1 MVSGLLLKFFI
12 LLFVCLCILLHI
24 HMPQC
29 APVEVRTQLLIVSS
43 LFSYCWCRISL
54 GSSQSIPGQ
63 LALVSRWFFPAPSCH
78 HRGAETQ
85 MFDTASGFFMGVR
98 GIEFRSLSLLSTFF
112 PTEHLDSLIFSSW
125 GFKWVTWFFCLKLY
139 LTWPWMFWW
148 FSWLPKTMSKRSPF
162 YLSTVLLSVSI
173 ETFPQKRSP
182 CLFYLL
188 ISDTFPLIPV

>member
-1 MVSGLLLKFFI
+1 M
-12 LLFVCLCILLHI
+12 CILLHI
-24 HMPQC
+24 HMSQC

-54 GSSQSIPGQ
+54 VSSQSIPGQ

-78 HRGAETQ
+78 HRGAEIQ

-148 FSWLPKTMSKRSPF
+148 FSWLPKTCPNAALFTCLQFCSLCLLRLSHKRGLPASF
-162 YLSTVLLSVSI
+162 IYLFLTHV
-173 ETFPQKRSP
+173 P
-182 CLFYLL
+182 
-188 ISDTFPLIPV
+188 